1 MNKLNQALINYY
13 EKAVDSQYQALKRLE
28 RTKSP
33 LEIMIEIQRLE
44 LGLEEIDY
52 LKERMNENDLIN

>member
-1 MNKLNQALINYY
+1 MDKHDKALINYY
-13 EKAVDSQYQALKRLE
+13 EKAVDSQYQSLKRLE

-33 LEIMIEIQRLE
+33 LEIMIEIHRLE

-52 LKERMNENDLIN
+52 LRERLNEDNLIN